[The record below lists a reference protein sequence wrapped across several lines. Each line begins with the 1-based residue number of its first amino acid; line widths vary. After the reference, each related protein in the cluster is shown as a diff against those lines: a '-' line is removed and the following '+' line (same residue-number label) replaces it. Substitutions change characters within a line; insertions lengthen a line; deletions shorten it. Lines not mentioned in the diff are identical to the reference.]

1 MQTKLRKKYTIST
14 VYIMT
19 IILCQKFINQRTR
32 SNGSLTFFSISK
44 YGRRTSKLWCF
55 FMLVGFLY
63 NHKNVWNSMC
73 DNCAAII
80 ETMPNSTQKECK
92 AWRTFFDLVKTREN
106 SKWFSI
112 WIQDVHSCRRDE
124 TTAAGEIAP
133 SKIGDWSWL
142 LKRHFSAHWV

>member
-32 SNGSLTFFSISK
+32 SNGSFTFFSISK